1 MNEQRFDKVDT
12 IIRGHNA
19 DPERLIPILH
29 AIQQECRYLPE
40 PALTSVAKALHV
52 SLARVFGVA
61 TFFAHFALKPKG
73 KYVIKI
79 CDGTA
84 CHVKGSMNLY
94 DTIKKAL
101 KLKDEQSTS
110 DDLLF
115 TLETVS
121 CLGACGLAPAMII
134 NEDVYGQMTP
144 QKVSE
149 VITGIMKRE
158 AEASK

>member
-1 MNEQRFDKVDT
+1 MSEQNFDKVDT